1 MNHRY
6 AHILQPLQIRNTILK
21 NRLLST
27 KCASQQLQGPENFP
41 AEATIRFYE
50 DLARHGAA
58 IVCCSMGTYP
68 DKEGKHPP

>member
-6 AHILQPLQIRNTILK
+6 AHILQPRQTRNTILK
-21 NRLLST
+21 NHLLST
-27 KCASQQLQGPENFP
+27 KCASQQLQGPKNFP

-50 DLARHGAA
+50 DLARNGAA